1 MYRKFKIVLFF
12 FMTIILI
19 FSSCTAHSG
28 RTDRYGGHKD
38 NKNVSGLGSYH
49 YHCGGYPAHLHE
61 NGVCPY
67 TNNSNIKNNS
77 QNSSRSVN
85 TTNSYTTNNS
95 VQKPVNIPVE
105 SINFKEKSVTI
116 ELGTKLKPEF
126 TINPSNATNKNV
138 KYSTNN
144 SDIIAI
150 NEDGSIK
157 ANKVGKADYTVTTN
171 NGKTATLSVDVECYP
186 ESIKITNTEAK
197 EYKVGDVIELKTEI
211 IPSNST
217 RSITWSSSDEKI
229 ATVSITGKVTF
240 YSTGTV
246 KISAKD
252 IRGKSDSIEFNVVEK
267 NTFKGL
273 IVFFIIMFGIGAVIP
288 FVLHTI
294 EKKRP

>member
-1 MYRKFKIVLFF
+1 M
-12 FMTIILI
+12 
-19 FSSCTAHSG
+19 
-28 RTDRYGGHKD
+28 
-38 NKNVSGLGSYH
+38 
-49 YHCGGYPAHLHE
+49 P
-61 NGVCPY
+61 
-67 TNNSNIKNNS
+67 
-77 QNSSRSVN
+77 VN
-85 TTNSYTTNNS
+85 FIHTSKP
-95 VQKPVNIPVE
+95 VQEPVNIPVE

-144 SDIIAI
+144 SDIITI
-150 NEDGSIK
+150 NEDGNIIT
-157 ANKVGKADYTVTTN
+157 NKVGKADYTVTTN
-171 NGKTATLSVDVECYP
+171 NGKTAILSVNVVCYP
-186 ESIKITNTEAK
+186 ESIKITNYENR
-197 EYKVGDVIELKTEI
+197 EYTVGNVIELRTEI
-211 IPSNST
+211 LPSNSS

-229 ATVSITGKVTF
+229 ATVSLTGKVTF

-288 FVLHTI
+288 FALHTI